1 MLETR
6 LNEVRRLLGD
16 HHDIPDKEI
25 RETLWYYY
33 FDLEKS
39 VEWLLGILVSQSHV
53 KSVREIYRFGEA
65 QPCEIDESVN

>member
-1 MLETR
+1 MLQTR
-6 LNEVRRLLGD
+6 LNEVRQLLGD

-39 VEWLLGILVSQSHV
+39 VAWLLGTFVSQ
-53 KSVREIYRFGEA
+53 
-65 QPCEIDESVN
+65 